1 MIDSIMTLIL
11 REAMTREGKDR
22 VANIYKVMDDLENR
36 VIHIIENIRLIERRK
51 EEDKNK
57 NEYFSLQH
65 KDAVKRRLKDN

>member
-11 REAMTREGKDR
+11 REAMTRKGKDR